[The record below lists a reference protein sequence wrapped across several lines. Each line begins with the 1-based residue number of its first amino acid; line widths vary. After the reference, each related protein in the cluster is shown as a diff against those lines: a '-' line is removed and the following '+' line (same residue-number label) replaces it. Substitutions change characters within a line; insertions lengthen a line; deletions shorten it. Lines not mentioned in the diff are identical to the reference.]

1 MIYLVRCSIAVLAM
15 RCSIVMLVAS
25 AGLFAGASWAAE
37 LKETPYLAGAV
48 AAGDLPPVGER
59 LPASPWIVD
68 LSAEGLSVGQPGG
81 RLNILMAKA
90 KDTRQLVVYGYARLI
105 CYDTEYSF
113 VADILE
119 GFEVEEGRIF
129 TFRLREGHRWS
140 DGEPFTAEDFRYY
153 WEDVANDETISP
165 LGPSGTFA
173 VDGEVATF
181 EVIDEQTVRYSW
193 SQPNPYFLPAIA
205 GATPLY
211 IYRPSHY
218 LKGFHAKYAD
228 EAALA
233 AAVEESGQRDWAA
246 LHHTKDRQYKNN
258 NPDLPTLQPWS
269 LVTRPP
275 ADRFIF
281 TRNPYYH
288 RIDADGQQLPYIDE
302 VVMGLAA
309 SKLIPAKAGTGES
322 DLQARYIAFDDYTF
336 LKESEGRHPFTVNLW
351 RTAKGAH
358 IALYPNL
365 SITDP
370 VWRALLR
377 DVRLRRAL
385 SLAINRKEI
394 NDVIYFGLAIEGNNT
409 VLPQSPLF
417 REHYQSDWTDFD
429 IDQAN
434 HLLDEIGLTERN
446 SSGIRLLP
454 DGRPFEI
461 IVETAGESTEETD
474 VLALISDS
482 WREIGVGLF
491 SKPSQREVFRNR
503 IFAGDTIM
511 SIWSG
516 IENGLPTAD
525 LSPNEL
531 APTSQIQLQWPK
543 WGQYRE
549 TAGQSGEPIDVPEA
563 AELLELADAWRR
575 APTKEERAGIWHK
588 MLDIHADQVF
598 TIGVIRGTL
607 QPVIVDASLRNVP
620 KEGIYN
626 WDPGAHF
633 GIYKPDTFWFAD
645 PARRAAAK

>member
-1 MIYLVRCSIAVLAM
+1 MRNPIRCLALLLIAAIGPLT
-15 RCSIVMLVAS
+15 
-25 AGLFAGASWAAE
+25 GPSWAIE
-37 LKETPYLAGAV
+37 LEETPYFAAAV
-48 AAGDLPPVGER
+48 AAGALPPVGER
-59 LPASPWIVD
+59 LPTSPWIVD
-68 LSAEGLSVGQPGG
+68 FGAEGLAIGQPGG

-90 KDTRQLVVYGYARLI
+90 KDTRQMVVYGYARLI
-105 CYDTEYSF
+105 CYDIGYSF
-113 VADILE
+113 VPDILE

-129 TFRLREGHRWS
+129 TFHLREGHRWS
-140 DGEPFTAEDFRYY
+140 DGHPFTAEDFRYY

-165 LGPSGTFA
+165 LGPSSTFL
-173 VDGEVATF
+173 VDGELPTF
-181 EVIDEQTVRYSW
+181 EALDDRTVRYSW

-211 IYRPSHY
+211 IYRPAHY
-218 LKGFHAKYAD
+218 LEQFHAKYAD
-228 EAALA
+228 PSALA
-233 AAVEESGQRDWAA
+233 AMVEESGQRNWAA
-246 LHHTKDRQYKNN
+246 LHHTEDRQYKNS
-258 NPDLPTLQPWS
+258 NPDLPTLQPWQ
-269 LVTRPP
+269 LVTPPP
-275 ADRFIF
+275 ADRFTF

-288 RIDADGQQLPYIDE
+288 RVDGKGHQLPYIDQ
-302 VVMGLAA
+302 VVMGLASA
-309 SKLIPAKAGTGES
+309 KLIPAKAGTGES

-336 LKESEGRHPFTVNLW
+336 LKGSEAQHPFVVNLW

-358 IALYPNL
+358 IALHPNL

-370 VWRALLR
+370 VWRVMLR
-377 DVRLRRAL
+377 DVRFRRAL
-385 SLAINRKEI
+385 SLAVNRKEI

-417 REHYQSDWTDFD
+417 RERYQSAWADFD
-429 IDQAN
+429 TDQAN
-434 HLLDEIGLTERN
+434 RLLDEIGLVERN
-446 SSGIRLLP
+446 GNGIRLLP
-454 DGRPFEI
+454 DGRALEI

-482 WREIGVGLF
+482 WKQIGIGLF

-503 IFAGDTIM
+503 IYAGDTIM

-531 APTSQIQLQWPK
+531 APTAQVQLQWPK
-543 WGQYRE
+543 WGQYHE
-549 TAGQSGEPIDVPEA
+549 TSGQAGEPVDLPEA
-563 AELLELADAWRR
+563 MELAELAEAWRR
-575 APTKEERAGIWHK
+575 AATTAERAEIWHR
-588 MLDIHADQVF
+588 MLEIHADQVY

-633 GIYKPDTFWFAD
+633 GIYKPDTFWFDDA
-645 PARRAAAK
+645 ARRATAQ

>member
-1 MIYLVRCSIAVLAM
+1 MKTSVRCLLVVL
-15 RCSIVMLVAS
+15 IVAIVP
-25 AGLFAGASWAAE
+25 FAGASWALE
-37 LKETPYLAGAV
+37 LEETPYFAGAV
-48 AAGDLPPVGER
+48 AAGALPPVGER
-59 LPASPWIVD
+59 LPTSPWVVD
-68 LSAEGLSVGQPGG
+68 LDAEGLEIGQPGG

-90 KDTRQLVVYGYARLI
+90 KDTRQMVVYGYARLI
-105 CYDTEYSF
+105 CYDTGYSF
-113 VADILE
+113 VPDILE
-119 GFEVEEGRIF
+119 SFEVEEGRIF

-140 DGEPFTAEDFRYY
+140 DGHPFTAEDFRYY

-165 LGPSGTFA
+165 LGPSSTFL
-173 VDGEVATF
+173 VDGELPVF
-181 EVIDEQTVRYSW
+181 EAIDDRTVRYSW
-193 SQPNPYFLPAIA
+193 SQPNPYFLPDIA

-211 IYRPSHY
+211 IYRPAHY
-218 LKGFHAKYAD
+218 LKQFHTKYAD
-228 EAALA
+228 PSELD
-233 AAVEESGQRDWAA
+233 AVVAESGQRDWAS
-246 LHHTKDRQYKNN
+246 LHHTKDQQYKNS
-258 NPDLPTLQPWS
+258 NPDLPTLQPWR
-269 LVTRPP
+269 LVTPPP
-275 ADRFIF
+275 ADRFTF
-281 TRNPYYH
+281 LRNPYYH
-288 RIDADGQQLPYIDE
+288 RVDGKGRQLPYIDE

-309 SKLIPAKAGTGES
+309 AKLIPAKAGTGES

-336 LKESEGRHPFTVNLW
+336 LKESEGRHPFVVNLW

-365 SITDP
+365 SIKDP
-370 VWRALLR
+370 VWRAVLR
-377 DVRLRRAL
+377 DARFRRAL

-394 NDVIYFGLAIEGNNT
+394 NDVIYFGLAILGNNT

-417 REHYQSDWTDFD
+417 REHYQTDWADFD

-434 HLLDEIGLTERN
+434 HLLDEIGLVERN
-446 SSGIRLLP
+446 GSGIRLLP
-454 DGRPFEI
+454 DGRALEI

-482 WREIGVGLF
+482 WKEIGVGLF

-543 WGQYRE
+543 WGQFYE
-549 TAGQSGEPIDVPEA
+549 TSGQGGEPVDLPEA
-563 AELLELADAWRR
+563 MKLAELADAWRR
-575 APTKEERAGIWHK
+575 AATTEERAAIWHQ
-588 MLDIHADQVF
+588 MLDIHADQVY

-607 QPVIVDASLRNVP
+607 QPVIADASLRNLP

-645 PARRAAAK
+645 PARRATAN